1 LGGPADGL
9 LDRGWL
15 PVAGVVPDEDV
26 AAEVAMRI
34 APHGIDRLRST
45 VPDRGAGVS
54 HRADTAGVALLTDK
68 PAFIQRIVVVV
79 KSMAATARGLTCRG
93 QMRSAGL

>member
-1 LGGPADGL
+1 LGGLADGL

-15 PVAGVVPDEDV
+15 LVACVVPNEDV

-45 VPDRGAGVS
+45 VLDRGAGVS
-54 HRADTAGVALLTDK
+54 HRADTIGVGLSTDNPIPTSALL
-68 PAFIQRIVVVV
+68 
-79 KSMAATARGLTCRG
+79 
-93 QMRSAGL
+93 

>member
-1 LGGPADGL
+1 MALCPASDLGGPADGL

-34 APHGIDRLRST
+34 APHRIDRLRST
-45 VPDRGAGVS
+45 VPGRGARVG
-54 HRADTAGVALLTDK
+54 HHADTVGVGLPTDNPALTRALL
-68 PAFIQRIVVVV
+68 
-79 KSMAATARGLTCRG
+79 
-93 QMRSAGL
+93 